1 MLFKNLFTRKITG
14 SSTCLPAQKLD
25 DPVFVFDLHGVLFK
39 LDKRQVIKEFLKA
52 PAKKNIFLLC
62 FNPYFLYTA
71 ARLWFSTPV
80 LEQFILS
87 MMDKFTFLSP
97 NREAALQVANA
108 LQPIK
113 PTIKLIQKLHKQGYD
128 LYIFSN
134 IGKYSL
140 DIIGQKFPE
149 VLSLFKGILGSTPD
163 DNYIAKPEHKAF
175 IKFLH
180 TFDLKQ
186 EHIIFVDDKPTNL
199 SIARTFQMHTIHFSN
214 ENSIAKQINQQI

>member
-1 MLFKNLFTRKITG
+1 MLFKNLFVRKNTG

-71 ARLWFSTPV
+71 ARLWLSTPV
-80 LEQFILS
+80 LEQFILN
-87 MMDKFTFLSP
+87 MMDRFPFLNH
-97 NREAALQVANA
+97 NRQAALQVANA

-113 PTIKLIQKLHKQGYD
+113 PTIDLIQQLHKQGHK

-134 IGKYSL
+134 IGKSSL
-140 DIIGQKFPE
+140 NII
-149 VLSLFKGILGSTPD
+149 
-163 DNYIAKPEHKAF
+163 
-175 IKFLH
+175 H
-180 TFDLKQ
+180 T
-186 EHIIFVDDKPTNL
+186 
-199 SIARTFQMHTIHFSN
+199 
-214 ENSIAKQINQQI
+214 